1 MTIRA
6 KGRNVDFRILQTTIW
21 CQGRI
26 HPAAEESWNVKYL
39 CLVYEEEAKVDAL
52 PEHESAAIADE
63 NLDYLGELQMSGH
76 CLASARLQPAEIGRD
91 DPRPQRLG
99 VHLRWRPSRATERLG
114 GFHLIDARD
123 LNDAI
128 RIAAK
133 MPRARL
139 GWIEV
144 RPLEECDSGLIAS
157 RNPAWPELPPTGPHP
172 LPLCDYDGEGSGLQ
186 T

>member
-1 MTIRA
+1 MTLEGDDVRCNGQAQIPRQA
-6 KGRNVDFRILQTTIW
+6 ECRFQDPPNDDQVSGPV
-21 CQGRI
+21 
-26 HPAAEESWNVKYL
+26 HPAEESSNVKYL

-52 PEHESAAIADE
+52 SAHESAAISDE
-63 NLDYLGELQMSGH
+63 DLDYLAELEASGH
-76 CLASARLQPAEIGRD
+76 YLASARLQPAETAATIR
-91 DPRPQRLG
+91 
-99 VHLRWRPSRATERLG
+99 VHNGSVLISDVSVVGTTERLG

-144 RPLEECDSGLIAS
+144 RPLEECDSG
-157 RNPAWPELPPTGPHP
+157 
-172 LPLCDYDGEGSGLQ
+172 
-186 T
+186 